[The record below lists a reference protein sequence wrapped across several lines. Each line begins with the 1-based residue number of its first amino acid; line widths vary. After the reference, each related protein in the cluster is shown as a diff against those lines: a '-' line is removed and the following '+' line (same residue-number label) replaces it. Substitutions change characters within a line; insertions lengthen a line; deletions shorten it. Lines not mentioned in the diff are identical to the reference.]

1 MGDRFG
7 DEGPVGR
14 MTDQQIAEASAAVF
28 WAGDRFSQGLGFEM
42 VSVAP
47 GAAEVRGVVGEAHL
61 NVHDTAHG
69 GMLFAL
75 GGSAFGLACNSR
87 GAKAVAQSVN
97 VIYSDRAV
105 AGEALVAR
113 AEEVSRAG
121 KSAVFDIAICRED
134 GSQVALL
141 RGLARIIGGT
151 HV

>member
-1 MGDRFG
+1 
-7 DEGPVGR
+7 
-14 MTDQQIAEASAAVF
+14 MTDQEIAEACAQVF
-28 WAGDRFSQGLGFEM
+28 WAGDRFSKGLGFEM

-47 GAAEVRGVVGEAHL
+47 GAAEVRAEVSDQHL

-69 GMLFAL
+69 GMMFAL
-75 GGSAFGLACNSR
+75 GGAAFGIACNSR
-87 GAKAVAQSVN
+87 GAKAVAQSVS

-105 AGEALVAR
+105 AGDVLVAR

-121 KSAVFDIAICRED
+121 KTAVFDIVLTRED

-141 RGLARIIGGT
+141 RGIARTIGGA